1 MPKQTFYNLSEDKRK
16 LIDEVLKDEFSTKPY
31 KDCNV
36 KNIGRCSSQQ
46 DKAQLFGATFRRIW
60 QDEFYCLACS

>member
-1 MPKQTFYNLSEDKRK
+1 MPKQTFYNLSEDKRN

-36 KNIGRCSSQQ
+36 KNIVERLSIARGS
-46 DKAQLFGATFRRIW
+46 
-60 QDEFYCLACS
+60 FY